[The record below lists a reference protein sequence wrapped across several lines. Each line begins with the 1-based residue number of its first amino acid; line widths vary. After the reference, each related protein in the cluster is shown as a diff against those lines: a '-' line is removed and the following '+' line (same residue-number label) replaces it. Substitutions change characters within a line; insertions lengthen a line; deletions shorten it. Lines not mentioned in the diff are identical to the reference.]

1 LNSFVFDAVRGL
13 ECDLRFPSWP
23 VEVMPAKNYTEGID
37 RLSPLKQ
44 FSPEVRRV
52 LRVDLVVTL
61 LLTGFASLTGPFT
74 GLMLRTELGA
84 TPLQLSV
91 MASAGAAF
99 MLSSLL
105 WARLVE
111 GRRPL
116 PYVVWAGFIGRGLF
130 LLVPFVDT
138 AWQMVTILVL
148 ANVLGTM
155 AAPAAMM
162 LVAQIYPRDERGRAL
177 GVVRSV
183 GAVPA
188 IIVLLGSGT
197 LIGAISYRWAF
208 VAAAVL
214 GMAASLQQLRLPVPD
229 VPAAPPARPSGVSA
243 AWTALRDDRAF
254 RALMIAACVFGTGIW
269 IQMPAHPVLMGDVLK
284 IGAAQAGMFAAV
296 AAVAAFVGNGVWG
309 RLTDRW
315 GARRVLAIV
324 YFIGAL
330 TPMVDMFVT
339 NPRVLVISY
348 VCDALMTTGL
358 DLVLMLAIIDI
369 AGRQQT
375 ARYVAI
381 ASTLGGLRGI
391 VAPLAGAAIIEYA
404 GVRAVYAVAATMMVA
419 GGLVVLWQLRTGAA
433 TAQPP
438 EHAPA
443 PAAVR
448 MTFRDPRVQRASA

>member
-1 LNSFVFDAVRGL
+1 
-13 ECDLRFPSWP
+13 
-23 VEVMPAKNYTEGID
+23 M
-37 RLSPLKQ
+37 SPLKQ

-52 LRVDLVVTL
+52 VRVDLVVTV

-84 TPLQLSV
+84 TPFQLSV

-116 PYVVWAGFIGRGLF
+116 AYVVWAGFIGRGLF
-130 LLVPFVDT
+130 LFVPFVEY
-138 AWQMVTILVL
+138 AWQMVAILVL
-148 ANVLGTM
+148 ANFIGTM
-155 AAPAAMM
+155 AAPASTM
-162 LVAQIYPRDERGRAL
+162 LVERIYPKDQRGRAL
-177 GVVRSV
+177 GVVRSA

-188 IIVLLGSGT
+188 IILLLGSGT

-208 VAAAVL
+208 VAAALL

-229 VPAAPPARPSGVSA
+229 APAAPPVRPAGLMT
-243 AWTALRDDRAF
+243 AWAALRDDRAF
-254 RALMIAACVFGTGIW
+254 RRLMIASCVFGSGIW
-269 IQMPAHPVLMGDVLK
+269 IQMPAHPVLMADVLK
-284 IGAAQAGMFAAV
+284 ISTAQAGTFAAV
-296 AAVAAFVGNGVWG
+296 AAVAAFVGNRVWG

-324 YFIGAL
+324 YFVGAL
-330 TPMVDMFVT
+330 TPMVDVFVT
-339 NPRVLVISY
+339 TPSVLVVSY

-358 DLVLMLAIIDI
+358 DLVLMLAIIDT

-375 ARYVAI
+375 ARYAAI

-404 GVRAVYAVAATMMVA
+404 GVRVVYAVASALMIA
-419 GGLVVLWQLRTGAA
+419 GGLVVLWQLRTRTAPLPSAQRSSQDGGLAA
-433 TAQPP
+433 TGPCGMSRLVASRLGTGRQ
-438 EHAPA
+438 
-443 PAAVR
+443 
-448 MTFRDPRVQRASA
+448 TPRVSSLLDGGGPPSISDRACRS

>member
-1 LNSFVFDAVRGL
+1 
-13 ECDLRFPSWP
+13 
-23 VEVMPAKNYTEGID
+23 
-37 RLSPLKQ
+37 LSPLKQ

-61 LLTGFASLTGPFT
+61 LLTGFASLTAPFT

-105 WARLVE
+105 WARMVE

-148 ANVLGTM
+148 ANFIGTM
-155 AAPAAMM
+155 AAPASTM
-162 LVAQIYPRDERGRAL
+162 LVERIYPRDVRGRAL

-229 VPAAPPARPSGVSA
+229 APEVPPAQA
-243 AWTALRDDRAF
+243 AGTGTAWSALRDDRAF
-254 RALMIAACVFGTGIW
+254 RRLMIAACVFGTGIW
-269 IQMPAHPVLMGDVLK
+269 IQMPANPVLMGDVLK
-284 IGAAQAGMFAAV
+284 ITTAQAGMFAAV
-296 AAVAAFVGNGVWG
+296 AAAAAFVGNGVWG
-309 RLTDRW
+309 RLSDRW
-315 GARRVLAIV
+315 GARRVLALV
-324 YFIGAL
+324 YFVGAL
-330 TPMVDMFVT
+330 TPLVDIFVT
-339 NPRVLVISY
+339 NPRVLVVSY

-369 AGRQQT
+369 AGRHQT

-391 VAPLAGAAIIEYA
+391 AAPLAGAAIMEYA
-404 GVRAVYAVAATMMVA
+404 GVRAVYAVAATMMLG
-419 GGLVVLWQLRTGAA
+419 GGLVVLWQLRTAAA
-433 TAQPP
+433 TTPQPCEAP
-438 EHAPA
+438 PA

-448 MTFRDPRVQRASA
+448 MTFRGARWMGASKDAEARSARQRPGEAVATATGV

>member
-1 LNSFVFDAVRGL
+1 
-13 ECDLRFPSWP
+13 
-23 VEVMPAKNYTEGID
+23 
-37 RLSPLKQ
+37 
-44 FSPEVRRV
+44 V
-52 LRVDLVVTL
+52 LRVDFVVTL

-84 TPLQLSV
+84 TPLQLAV

-116 PYVVWAGFIGRGLF
+116 PYVVCCGFIGRGLF
-130 LLVPFVDT
+130 LLVPFVQS

-148 ANVLGTM
+148 ANFINTM
-155 AAPAAMM
+155 AAPASAM
-162 LVAQIYPRDERGRAL
+162 LVERIYPREQRGRAL
-177 GVVRSV
+177 GIMRSAA
-183 GAVPA
+183 AVPA
-188 IIVLLGSGT
+188 MFLLLGSGT

-229 VPAAPPARPSGVSA
+229 VEAAPPARAAGVGA
-243 AWTALRDDRAF
+243 AWAALRDDRAF
-254 RALMIAACVFGTGIW
+254 RRLMIAACVFGLGIW
-269 IQMPAHPVLMGDVLK
+269 IQMPAHPILMGDILK
-284 IGAAQAGMFAAV
+284 IPAAQAGMFAAV
-296 AAVAAFVGNGVWG
+296 AAVAAFVGNGMWG

-315 GARRVLAIV
+315 GAPRVLAIV
-324 YFIGAL
+324 YFVGAI
-330 TPMVDMFVT
+330 TPIVDMLVS

-369 AGRQQT
+369 AGREQT

-381 ASTLGGLRGI
+381 ATTLGGLRGI

-404 GVRAVYAVAATMMVA
+404 GVRAVYAVAAAMMIS
-419 GGLVVLWQLRTGAA
+419 GGLVVLWQ
-433 TAQPP
+433 
-438 EHAPA
+438 
-443 PAAVR
+443 
-448 MTFRDPRVQRASA
+448 MRASAAPAQPRVEPPAPRGVLVRNRRIEGAIA